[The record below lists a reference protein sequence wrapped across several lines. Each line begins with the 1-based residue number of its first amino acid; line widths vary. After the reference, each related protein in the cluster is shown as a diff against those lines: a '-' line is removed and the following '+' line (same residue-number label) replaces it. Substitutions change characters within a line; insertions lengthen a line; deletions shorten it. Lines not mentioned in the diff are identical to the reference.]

1 MDSFEKNVFDAIYG
15 RRSIRAY
22 EDREVEKEKIIRLL
36 QAGMA
41 APSACNLQPWEF
53 IVITDRDMLE
63 KFKPV
68 AQTNNA
74 PVVMLVC
81 SNTKNIPWKSED
93 WKIDCAAAVENMMIA
108 AVAQGLGS
116 LWVGMLDFDAA
127 RKLLDIPEDINIMN
141 IVCFGYPARARKPKT
156 KYNESAVYWQKY
168 DPSRER
174 RLRTMD
180 MLMDDYQM
188 D

>member
-1 MDSFEKNVFDAIYG
+1 MENIEKTIFDVIFA

-22 EDREVEKEKIIRLL
+22 EDREVEREKIVKLL

-53 IVITDRDMLE
+53 IVITDRDVLE
-63 KFKPV
+63 KFNSV
-68 AQTNNA
+68 AITHNA

-93 WKIDCAAAVENMMIA
+93 WKIECGAAVENMMIA
-108 AVAQGLGS
+108 AVALGLGS

-127 RKLLDIPEDINIMN
+127 RKLLNIPEDINIMN
-141 IVCFGYPARARKPKT
+141 LVCFGYPERTRKPKT
-156 KYNESAVYWQKY
+156 KYDETAVYWQKY
-168 DPSRER
+168 EPERNR
-174 RLRTMD
+174 RLRSMD
-180 MLMDDYQM
+180 MLMDAYQE

>member
-1 MDSFEKNVFDAIYG
+1 MENFEKNVFDAIFG

-22 EDREVEKEKIIRLL
+22 EDREVEKEKIIKLL

-53 IVITDRDMLE
+53 VVITDKAMLE
-63 KFKPV
+63 KFKSV
-68 AQTNNA
+68 ALTHNA

-81 SNTKNIPWKSED
+81 SNTKNIPWKTED
-93 WKIDCAAAVENMMIA
+93 WKIECGAAVENMMIA
-108 AVAQGLGS
+108 AVALGLGS
-116 LWVGMLDFDAA
+116 LWVGMLDHAAA
-127 RKLLDIPEDINIMN
+127 RKLLDIPDDINIMN
-141 IVCFGYPARARKPKT
+141 VVCFGYPAVERKPKT
-156 KYNESAVYWQKY
+156 KYDETAVYWQKY
-168 DPSRER
+168 EPSRER

-180 MLMDDYQM
+180 MIMDDYQK